1 MGCLEN
7 QSLSLALRG
16 KTTQAVRRCS
26 LTTVLT
32 VLNLVVVLLAQSEAP
47 SLQFRVL
54 TPLWTILQALYYI
67 NFWSLL
73 SACKDLLF

>member
-47 SLQFRVL
+47 SLQFGGANTSLDNTASSVL
-54 TPLWTILQALYYI
+54 YQFLVA
-67 NFWSLL
+67 FVSL
-73 SACKDLLF
+73 